1 MELNSLSLEQKVG
14 QLFFIG
20 IPSPEIDAQTR
31 ELLDTVAPGGVCLFA
46 RNIKTREQTR
56 KLLDDLRAYLPLDPL
71 LSVDQ
76 EGGLVDRLRRIMTP
90 LPAAGLMRTAE
101 QAQILGRIVGEEL
114 SILGFN
120 MDFAPVVDVVT
131 EERGKVSNGLYNRAF
146 GNSAED
152 VVELAGAFNAEICRH
167 GILSCIKHFPGY
179 GATQVD
185 SHEELPIV
193 EITEDEFTSTDLE
206 PYRHLLPVAD
216 SVMIAHA
223 TYPKLGLQ
231 ERGPYGKLL
240 PSSLSKAFVT
250 TLLRE
255 QLGFE
260 GLAITDDLE
269 MGAIIKNYGIGEA
282 CKMAVNAG
290 ADMLAI
296 CADPVRIVEGYGSV
310 LNAVESGEISESRLN
325 TSLDRIATI
334 KSSLP
339 LPPPFDDSKLDLLSA
354 KTAELCSRLS

>member
-1 MELNSLSLEQKVG
+1 MDLNSLSLEEKVG

-20 IPSPEIDAQTR
+20 IPGPDLDDPTR
-31 ELLDTVAPGGVCLFA
+31 GLLDTANPGGVCLFA
-46 RNIKTREQTR
+46 RNIRSREQTR
-56 KLLDDLRAYLPLDPL
+56 KLNGDLTTYLATKPLI
-71 LSVDQ
+71 SIDQ

-90 LPAAGLMRTAE
+90 LPAAGSVRRTE
-101 QAQILGRIVGEEL
+101 QAQTLGRIVGEEL
-114 SILGFN
+114 SMLGFN

-131 EERGKVSNGLYNRAF
+131 EERGRVSNGLYNRAF
-146 GNSAED
+146 GSSVED
-152 VVELAGAFNAEICRH
+152 VVELAGAFNAEIRRQ
-167 GILSCIKHFPGY
+167 GILSCVKHFPGY

-193 EITEDEFTSTDLE
+193 EITEDEFTSIDLE
-206 PYRHLLPVAD
+206 PYRQLLPAAD

-240 PSSLSKAFVT
+240 PSSLSRAFVT

-255 QLGFE
+255 RLGFS

-296 CADPVRIVEGYGSV
+296 CADPTRIRDGYRAV
-310 LNAVESGEISESRLN
+310 LEAFKTGEVSEDRLRSSLERIAKIKDLIGPEPAFDNSRL
-325 TSLDRIATI
+325 DQ
-334 KSSLP
+334 
-339 LPPPFDDSKLDLLSA
+339 LSDQ
-354 KTAELCSRLS
+354 TAELAARLA